1 MRIKYSKTEWI
12 YSLSL
17 HLGILIVSLAFSLDE
32 SSVFHTPISFFV
44 ALILLFIGI
53 YFFVKSMKERRHD

>member
-1 MRIKYSKTEWI
+1 MRFKFSKSEWI

-17 HLGILIVSLAFSLDE
+17 LLGILIVSLVFMLDE
-32 SSVFHTPISFFV
+32 RTVFHTPISFFV